1 MFKTI
6 DIKSR
11 LDQLKEKNLN
21 DANSAVIEAK
31 RILQNDLFTEKKI
44 LENLKQY
51 NKSFE
56 VLDERDLDNRLVFNQ
71 KEIKQLCIT
80 YRLKFLDSTAYK
92 PEIPYESVLKIKELN
107 NQYKK
112 DLKYFKIL
120 APYESFAK
128 KDSETDTILFTKT
141 NHDNYYIIHRWGN
154 KLPWYR
160 MFKHWPMRNFE
171 TLFLSVI
178 IIAIILALSLP
189 IKLIS
194 LDPKAE
200 YWSGYRAATFFH
212 LLIFNMGVTAYITF
226 AFAKNFSSSIW
237 NRERDFD

>member
-1 MFKTI
+1 MFKTV
-6 DIKSR
+6 DIKTR
-11 LDQLKEKNLN
+11 LDQLRERNLN
-21 DANSAVIEAK
+21 DSDSAVLEAK

-44 LENLKQY
+44 LENLTQY
-51 NKSFE
+51 NKSFD
-56 VLDERDLDNRLVFNQ
+56 VLDERELDEKFIFSQN
-71 KEIKQLCIT
+71 EIKQICVV
-80 YRLKFLDSTAYK
+80 YRLKFLDSSIFK
-92 PEIPYESVLKIKELN
+92 SEIPYESVLKIKELN
-107 NQYKK
+107 NHYKK

-128 KDSETDTILFTKT
+128 KNSEKDAFLFTKT
-141 NHDNYYIIHRWGN
+141 NHDNYYIIHRWGK

-160 MFKHWPMRNFE
+160 MYKHWPMRNFE

-178 IIAIILALSLP
+178 IITIILALSLP

-212 LLIFNMGVTAYITF
+212 LLIFNMGVTAYVTF
-226 AFAKNFSSSIW
+226 TFAKNFSSTIW